1 VTGPSANDTTASDER
16 AASGSQASQPAYPA
30 RPAAGDGMAATNSTT
45 TPSSQS
51 NPDFGYSY
59 TTYLGIAPMARG
71 AASAASAAAASEA
84 DSQQAE
90 TAANR
95 QVSESATR
103 AVQQPPAPPP
113 AGRGQGAAGPGEAVP
128 PAEAGKA
135 VADAV
140 PSARFR
146 PELTAGGA
154 WASPWSADAA
164 PGGTEEVAEG
174 RLDPLYSLAG
184 HGALLLASQPGRLL
198 LGAAPV
204 NLPALERAAEG
215 FLARLEGL
223 AEDAGDPAV
232 VHGLP
237 PWLLAAT
244 VSATAVFELARR
256 RAVAH
261 PDAGPAGGADSSRE
275 SSPELAL
282 LPPGARP

>member
-1 VTGPSANDTTASDER
+1 
-16 AASGSQASQPAYPA
+16 
-30 RPAAGDGMAATNSTT
+30 MAATNSTT

-59 TTYLGIAPMARG
+59 TTYLAISPMARG

-84 DSQQAE
+84 DPQQSE
-90 TAANR
+90 TAATR

-103 AVQQPPAPPP
+103 AVQQTPALPP
-113 AGRGQGAAGPGEAVP
+113 AGKGQGATGPGEATP

-154 WASPWSADAA
+154 LADAA
-164 PGGTEEVAEG
+164 PGGTQEVVEG
-174 RLDPLYSLAG
+174 RLEPLYSLAG
-184 HGALLLASQPGRLL
+184 HGALLLSSQPGRLL

-261 PDAGPAGGADSSRE
+261 PDAGTAGGADSSRE